1 MRECFNGYLTSDEFE
16 MFRKNLLNVFSLQN
30 VVEALTILNADK
42 VLTQVDAMLDELQ
55 ILMKRKFMEKTIVG
69 LNIHICCLI
78 ERLVKKEE
86 ISTHLALD
94 RFEEEHED
102 FVKMVRKSFS
112 QIEKQYNIELVLSEI
127 AYIYDYIQFEGK
139 EDVLEEEDF

>member
-112 QIEKQYNIELVLSEI
+112 QIEKQYI
-127 AYIYDYIQFEGK
+127 
-139 EDVLEEEDF
+139 